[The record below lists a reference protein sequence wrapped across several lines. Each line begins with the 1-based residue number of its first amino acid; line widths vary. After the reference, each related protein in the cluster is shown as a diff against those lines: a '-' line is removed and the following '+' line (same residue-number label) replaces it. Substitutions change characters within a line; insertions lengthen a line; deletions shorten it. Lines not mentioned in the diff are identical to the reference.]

1 MVALAA
7 GILSSPKIV
16 SAQLTTTDILLAPKV
31 CPLSEAQTQNSIEAF
46 AKMVPTFHHKRCAN
60 CHGGVNPFTGAN
72 HGGGKIDVTED
83 QMDQG
88 ACNVCHDKLPPLR
101 SGKTPV
107 WKLPVLPDHSFVNKD
122 AKTLCEMMKKA
133 FNAFPHPG
141 TQFEFHI
148 LEDNGKTDF
157 QMIAF
162 AGTRGVSDRPPEPI
176 EGLTL
181 GGFFDQAIAWVDAMG
196 GEFKGDERCGCEPL
210 QFAIRIKYVAASN
223 LLGGIVQEMAQM
235 GPVDIPIRFHEGGT
249 YEGQGMLP
257 FAARGTVTATPTYCA
272 SQSQAGMQVKVSG
285 KAIEEPEKHQ
295 MHIELTNL
303 TRNNGATAQEC
314 NVPYGSGV
322 FALNGGDKATIRF
335 DVIGRVG
342 DLGATPFP
350 LPTPFVKAVVSVQ
363 VVDQSAQPATA
374 H

>member
-1 MVALAA
+1 
-7 GILSSPKIV
+7 
-16 SAQLTTTDILLAPKV
+16 
-31 CPLSEAQTQNSIEAF
+31 
-46 AKMVPTFHHKRCAN
+46 MVPTFHHKRCVN
-60 CHGGVNPFTGAN
+60 CHGGVDPFTGAN
-72 HGGGKIDVTED
+72 HGGGKVDITED
-83 QMDQG
+83 QMEQG

-107 WKLPVLPDHSFVNKD
+107 WKLPVLPDHSFVNRD
-122 AKTLCEMMKKA
+122 AQTLCEMMKKA
-133 FNAFPHPG
+133 FNAFPSPG

-210 QFAIRIKYVAASN
+210 QFAVRIKYMASWEV
-223 LLGGIVQEMAQM
+223 GGISQGIGQM
-235 GPVDIPIRFHEGGT
+235 GPVDIPIHFHDDGT
-249 YEGQGMLP
+249 YEGQGTLP
-257 FAARGTVTATPTYCA
+257 FAAKGSAHAGPAYCA
-272 SQSQAGMQVKVSG
+272 DQSQGGMQVKVSG
-285 KAIEEPEKHQ
+285 KAVEDPQKHQ

-303 TRNNGATAQEC
+303 TRNTGATAQAC

-322 FALNGGDKATIRF
+322 FALNGGDKATFGF

-342 DLGATPFP
+342 DTLATPFP
-350 LPTPFVKAVVSVQ
+350 LPTPFVKAVLSVE